1 MKSHVIAV
9 DNYQYELEKNYKD
22 AFQEEDFKE
31 RYTEYFHDYDYILG
45 DYSYDKLRLKGF
57 YDKHHKNAKKIN
69 TIDGLE
75 SYVRDFCSYECRY
88 FLLKK
93 VKK

>member
-1 MKSHVIAV
+1 MKKITALGNEYVL
-9 DNYQYELEKNYKD
+9 DKNYKD
-22 AFQEEDFKE
+22 AFYEEDFLN
-31 RYTEYFHDYDYILG
+31 RCTDYFENYDYIFG

-57 YDKHHKNAKKIN
+57 FEKNNKNCNKIN
-69 TIDGLE
+69 CIDTLE
-75 SYVRDFCSYECRY
+75 SYIQDFCSYECRY